1 MPKWFFTKDF
11 INYMMYPLSNEYE
24 DKIPTVMVVESC
36 SIG

>member
-1 MPKWFFTKDF
+1 MPKWLFTKDF
-11 INYMMYPLSNEYE
+11 MDYMMVPLSIEDE